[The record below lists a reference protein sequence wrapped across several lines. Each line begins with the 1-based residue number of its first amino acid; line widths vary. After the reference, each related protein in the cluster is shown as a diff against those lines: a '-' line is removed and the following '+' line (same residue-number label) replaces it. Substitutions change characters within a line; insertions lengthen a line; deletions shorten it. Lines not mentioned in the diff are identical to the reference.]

1 MINLLHLGQKHSYLM
16 DQFKKD
22 KKKKKIIIKIIK
34 NFNLMT

>member
-22 KKKKKIIIKIIK
+22 KKKKKKK
-34 NFNLMT
+34 NNKDNKKL

>member
-22 KKKKKIIIKIIK
+22 KKKKNNNKDNKK
-34 NFNLMT
+34 L

>member
-22 KKKKKIIIKIIK
+22 KKKKNNNNKDNKK
-34 NFNLMT
+34 L

>member
-22 KKKKKIIIKIIK
+22 KKKIIIIKIIK

>member
-22 KKKKKIIIKIIK
+22 KKKKKNNKDNK
-34 NFNLMT
+34 KL

>member
-22 KKKKKIIIKIIK
+22 KKKKKKIKIIK